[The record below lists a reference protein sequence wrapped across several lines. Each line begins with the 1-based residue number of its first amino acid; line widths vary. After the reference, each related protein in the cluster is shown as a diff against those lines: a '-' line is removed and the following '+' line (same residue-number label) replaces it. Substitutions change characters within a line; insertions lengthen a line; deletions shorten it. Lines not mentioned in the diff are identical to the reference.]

1 MKKKS
6 KRIAKFYSS
15 PITINPDFC
24 SSTQSGQCFSLTM
37 AGIWSSSTED
47 TRSGGI
53 IFSKAMNIIT
63 FPHLENENFL
73 WLILKINFFENSR
86 VVWYKA
92 NKTESTMWLMFFLS
106 YLRTKV
112 QSKVWMCTNTWYH
125 DAFMKSL
132 FGKKK
137 NHTETNHINFL
148 KFWFHY
154 AHLDWDLCFSLF
166 GEPYE
171 GQRARTWEHLQ
182 FISQLKRLKI
192 LVSCAVIP
200 CISISAFVCQSK
212 ALLAIIN
219 FLFNTLKAG
228 NIYENNFHY
237 FWHSNVQV
245 FS

>member
-1 MKKKS
+1 MAYVFLKLFTYKS
-6 KRIAKFYSS
+6 TVKSMDVYKYMISWCIYEKF
-15 PITINPDFC
+15 
-24 SSTQSGQCFSLTM
+24 
-37 AGIWSSSTED
+37 IW
-47 TRSGGI
+47 
-53 IFSKAMNIIT
+53 
-63 FPHLENENFL
+63 
-73 WLILKINFFENSR
+73 
-86 VVWYKA
+86 
-92 NKTESTMWLMFFLS
+92 
-106 YLRTKV
+106 
-112 QSKVWMCTNTWYH
+112 
-125 DAFMKSL
+125 
-132 FGKKK
+132 KKK

-192 LVSCAVIP
+192 LVSYAVIP